1 MREATG
7 ELNMTVV
14 VVTLVA
20 VLVAF
25 FYGVIWPNVKGGLSY
40 TQNCNNVVCDS
51 KTYNRATGKVKCKYY
66 DNNGNAA
73 KDIEC
78 SWKG

>member
-20 VLVAF
+20 ILVAF
-25 FYGVIWPNVKGGLSY
+25 FYGVIWPTIKGGLGY
-40 TQNCNNVVCDS
+40 TQNCNNVTCDV
-51 KTYNRATGKVKCKYY
+51 KTYDRNTGKVKCKYY
-66 DNNGNAA
+66 DKNGKAG
-73 KDIEC
+73 KEITC